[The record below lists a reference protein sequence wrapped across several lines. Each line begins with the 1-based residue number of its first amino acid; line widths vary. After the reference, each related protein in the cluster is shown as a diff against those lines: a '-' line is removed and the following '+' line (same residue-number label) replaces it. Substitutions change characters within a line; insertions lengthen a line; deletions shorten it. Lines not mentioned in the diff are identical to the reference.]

1 MTLPLTPIVP
11 RVDNPAVVII
21 GGANS
26 DQKWQTRAR
35 AVIGSSNPATVQ
47 ISSGGVGRNVAENL
61 ARMGVSSALITAVG
75 DDAEGD
81 RIRREADAAGVDPRI
96 GRRIAAG
103 VDTRYIIV
111 TPESTGV
118 YTVVLD
124 SSGEMVI
131 AVSDMAAMKVI
142 SPDAVN
148 ARRSLIANTRCLV
161 LDCNVPASGLIRA
174 VELAADNDVPVII
187 DPVSVPKADLISAIL
202 AAGLPLHTITP
213 NLDEMF
219 RLTGTTGSSRADL
232 CAACAQMHASNVR
245 NVWISLGSSGSFL
258 SVLKDGTQRVEMIAA
273 APATLNNA
281 TGAGDAML
289 AGYVTGLL
297 RGLDEFAAARLGRAA
312 AAITIESAETVNP
325 SMSLAALLAR
335 ADATGTPS
343 FGSFSS

>member
-81 RIRREADAAGVDPRI
+81 RIRREADAAGVD
-96 GRRIAAG
+96 
-103 VDTRYIIV
+103 TRYIIV

-142 SPDAVN
+142 SADAVN

-258 SVLKDGTQRVEMIAA
+258 SVLKDVTQRVEMIAA

-325 SMSLAALLAR
+325 SMSLATLLAR

>member
-81 RIRREADAAGVDPRI
+81 RIRREAD
-96 GRRIAAG
+96 AAG

>member
-81 RIRREADAAGVDPRI
+81 RIRREADAAGVD
-96 GRRIAAG
+96 
-103 VDTRYIIV
+103 TRYIIV

-142 SPDAVN
+142 SADAVN

-312 AAITIESAETVNP
+312 AAIAIESAETVNP